1 MMKASELV
9 GKDGIFWLQP
19 PAGRF
24 YPAMVSLLL
33 LSLGAV
39 GAALW
44 QGYPQMGLLPWVG
57 VIFGGIVLLMML
69 VPRHWQAWRMAE
81 LAWDAEYLY
90 LINGSQDRAK
100 AIARG
105 ALVEVDRERRVGH
118 NGEWLAFSLDLALA
132 PDDLDEAAEVLGLTG
147 ETAHE
152 ISPGIY
158 RFGFKRAW
166 HSHSALSRILAK
178 LVPNRAD

>member
-1 MMKASELV
+1 MKASELV

-24 YPAMVSLLL
+24 YPVMVGLLL

-39 GAALW
+39 GIALW

-81 LAWDAEYLY
+81 LAWDAEHLY

-100 AIARG
+100 AVSRA
-105 ALVEVDRERRVGH
+105 ALIEVDRERRVGH
-118 NGEWLAFSLDLALA
+118 NGEWLAFSLDLAMA
-132 PDDLDEAAEVLGLTG
+132 QDDIDEATEVLGLGG
-147 ETAHE
+147 EPAHE

-166 HSHSALSRILAK
+166 HSRSALGRILAK
-178 LVPNRAD
+178 LVSNQAD